1 MICLI
6 HRGHYVVKRHDHATQ
21 HALHHTLCFP
31 TCHFTLTLIS
41 IYNLMHVET
50 RQHWNLSA
58 AEPSPGACSTFLQ
71 PYLRPDALGFPLQLS
86 CLFPVN
92 GYLLFSGFYFN
103 ACTHAMPFIV
113 YLRLAH
119 VLEGIFTF
127 LYLQARMCLHTRI
140 DLGLIGL
147 RFSSRYRWLSGR

>member
-6 HRGHYVVKRHDHATQ
+6 HRGHYVVKRHNRATQ
-21 HALHHTLCFP
+21 HALHHPLCFP

-92 GYLLFSGFYFN
+92 GYLLFSGFLFQRMQ
-103 ACTHAMPFIV
+103 CHLLFICDWPTCWK
-113 YLRLAH
+113 
-119 VLEGIFTF
+119 GIFTF
-127 LYLQARMCLHTRI
+127 LYLQARMCLQTRI